1 MINNSQGRQPL
12 AVAVASVSADNEF
25 MSCWL
30 FGLPTGKRPFGE
42 RLSPTVAYLMNA
54 YAHHT
59 PSGVKTIFYNVFSTN
74 MLALTGNC

>member
-1 MINNSQGRQPL
+1 MIVLVDNLTPAGFNGEGGADP
-12 AVAVASVSADNEF
+12 AVALRFTA
-25 MSCWL
+25 
-30 FGLPTGKRPFGE
+30 G
-42 RLSPTVAYLMNA
+42 